1 MGHKINPVAFRLGM
15 TQNWKSRWFNK
26 AKYQQFL
33 KEDFAIRSFL
43 TKKLAKSGLEKI
55 EIERFI
61 NSVNV
66 IVFAARPG
74 LIIGR
79 GGAGVEDLRQEVK
92 SLLHKKFNAPLKTDL
107 RLTIEEVKQSES
119 KAAIVAQ
126 SIAEQIEKRMPFRR
140 TLKQSLEKVS
150 RLKEVLGVKIM
161 VKGRLDGNEI
171 ARREWLRKG
180 TLPLHTIRA
189 NIDYAQATAFTTY
202 GTVGIKVWVYK
213 KEQ

>member
-1 MGHKINPVAFRLGM
+1 MGHKINPVVFRLGA

-43 TKKLAKSGLEKI
+43 TEKLIKSGLEKI
-55 EIERFI
+55 EIERSI
-61 NSVNV
+61 NSTNV
-66 IVFAARPG
+66 IIFAARPG

-92 SLLHKKFNAPLKTDL
+92 SLLHKKFNTPLKTDL